1 MRKGIARLLQG
12 YVSPIVE
19 ISIEPLDGIDSL
31 FEDGGLCR
39 RLESM

>member
-19 ISIEPLDGIDSL
+19 VSIEPLDGIDIYSKTV
-31 FEDGGLCR
+31 DCVGG
-39 RLESM
+39 M